1 MDWTTIINQL
11 FEIVLIPLLG
21 TVATFLIFLLK
32 AKKDDLI
39 AKQKDEKAKKYI
51 ELLNQTITD
60 CVMATNQTYVEA
72 LKAQGSFDA
81 EAQKEA
87 FRLTYEAVRS
97 ILSEEAQTYLSEI
110 TTDLT
115 AYITTKIEAAVATNK
130 PSAN

>member
-32 AKKDDLI
+32 AKKDELV

-97 ILSEEAQTYLSEI
+97 ILSEEVQTYLSEI